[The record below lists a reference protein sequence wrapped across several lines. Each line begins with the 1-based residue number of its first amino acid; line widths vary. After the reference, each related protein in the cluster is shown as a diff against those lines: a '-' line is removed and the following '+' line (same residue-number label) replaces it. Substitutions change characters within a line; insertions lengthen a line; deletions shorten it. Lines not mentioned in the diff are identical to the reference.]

1 MLYAARSITH
11 ARVALHALR
20 TYPSL
25 ASQHVR
31 RHACGDK
38 SRIGS
43 SAEPAWRMLGA
54 QQLSSSISAARR
66 LLSLPATRAHPAH
79 SAQADWAGSTHLHT
93 FHAHGHRPCRSF
105 SYGEPWF
112 YPAQSRP
119 RSTFRARNVDGLMT
133 LHELHRTMHLRHAAD
148 GRPCPEVGQMSALT
162 LIVWNCQILLT

>member
-1 MLYAARSITH
+1 MHRDIAPVRVPTAPATLQSHRHTQNDTDTAHDHALQSCSMRHDLSH
-11 ARVALHALR
+11 NARVALHAFR
-20 TYPSL
+20 TYPSP

-105 SYGEPWF
+105 SYGEPWI

-119 RSTFRARNVDGLMT
+119 RSTFRLASRWLDD
-133 LHELHRTMHLRHAAD
+133 A
-148 GRPCPEVGQMSALT
+148 
-162 LIVWNCQILLT
+162 